1 MATDSSTL
9 EKSSIEE
16 GNLGEKDSPIFA
28 FEMSQS
34 FEHMDWWPGL
44 ADLDRLNIL
53 NSPKEDRARLL
64 ASKYSKPMEEIMVEI
79 GEKRILNTL
88 RILNCRKIRLSFYP

>member
-1 MATDSSTL
+1 M
-9 EKSSIEE
+9 
-16 GNLGEKDSPIFA
+16 
-28 FEMSQS
+28 
-34 FEHMDWWPGL
+34 

-79 GEKRILNTL
+79 GEKTDL
-88 RILNCRKIRLSFYP
+88 